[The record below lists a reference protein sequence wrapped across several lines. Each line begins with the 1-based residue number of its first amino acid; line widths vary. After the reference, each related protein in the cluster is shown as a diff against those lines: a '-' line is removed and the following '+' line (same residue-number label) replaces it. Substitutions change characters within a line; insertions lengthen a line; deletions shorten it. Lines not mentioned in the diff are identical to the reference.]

1 MAFQLRKNCLF
12 SPMIFEGSNKICVTI
27 EFPGFCRLSQRRHHR
42 RFWPSSLKSNVQIML
57 LHFVTFARRGSRK
70 FDRTNVFAGAAG
82 KNLFAVVHARHVH
95 LQTLLAR
102 ELFGTYLTEK
112 GGKIVVRSP
121 EVQEVSHLKSK
132 SLILNNNLFKWLCK

>member
-1 MAFQLRKNCLF
+1 
-12 SPMIFEGSNKICVTI
+12 
-27 EFPGFCRLSQRRHHR
+27 
-42 RFWPSSLKSNVQIML
+42 ML

-112 GGKIVVRSP
+112 GGKNSCEVPRSLGSQSFKVKKP
-121 EVQEVSHLKSK
+121 YFKS
-132 SLILNNNLFKWLCK
+132 